1 MQKNIRVVCFLISIL
16 YIKGEVMLTGKQ
28 FVEKLV
34 QDNQALFKASQH
46 NVKAYFDSKPAQ
58 EELVEH
64 FIGRMVNER
73 MNMVEISQ
81 TIANLPADAD
91 PVDLQL
97 LTQQAHDEAVHFRL
111 VKEVIEHIQGAPVDV
126 EQAIAAEA
134 AKPTAKGA
142 ALLAKY
148 GAETDPA
155 ALAAYQLVA
164 EGRAEAVWNQM
175 AECIEDEFVSK
186 AYAKIAKDEGFHANI
201 GARSLAK
208 LMDSAEEQARIE
220 TLVQAM
226 RKDLY
231 DISCK
236 NTVAAQAGK
245 ELVADAYGW

>member
-1 MQKNIRVVCFLISIL
+1 MDA
-16 YIKGEVMLTGKQ
+16 KQ
-28 FVEKLV
+28 FVQKIVDE
-34 QDNQALFKASQH
+34 NQALFRASQH

-64 FIGRMVNER
+64 FVGRMVNER

-81 TIANLPADAD
+81 AIANMPADAD
-91 PVDLQL
+91 PVELQL

-126 EQAIAAEA
+126 EAAIAREA

-142 ALLAKY
+142 GLLEKY
-148 GAETDPA
+148 GAQDDAA

-175 AECIEDEFVSK
+175 ADCIEDEFISN
-186 AYAKIAKDEGFHANI
+186 AYAKIARDEGFHSKI
-201 GARSLAK
+201 GARK
-208 LMDSAEEQARIE
+208 LEQLVTTESEQARIE
-220 TLVQAM
+220 ALITRM

-231 DISCK
+231 DISCQ
-236 NTVAAQAGK
+236 NTTAAEDGK
-245 ELVADAYGW
+245 RLVADAYGW

>member
-1 MQKNIRVVCFLISIL
+1 MNA
-16 YIKGEVMLTGKQ
+16 KQ
-28 FVEKLV
+28 FVQKIVDE
-34 QDNQALFKASQH
+34 NQALFRASQQ

-58 EELVEH
+58 EELIEH

-81 TIANLPADAD
+81 AIANMPADAD
-91 PVDLQL
+91 PVELQL

-111 VKEVIEHIQGAPVDV
+111 VKEVIEHIQGSPVDV
-126 EQAIAAEA
+126 QAAIAAEA

-142 ALLAKY
+142 GLLAKY
-148 GAETDPA
+148 GAQDDAA

-175 AECIEDEFVSK
+175 ADCIEDEFISS
-186 AYAKIAKDEGFHANI
+186 AYAKIAKDEGFHSKI
-201 GARSLAK
+201 GARALEK
-208 LMDSAEEQARIE
+208 LVTTAEEQTRISA
-220 TLVQAM
+220 LVAQM

-236 NTVAAQAGK
+236 NTTAAEDGK
-245 ELVADAYGW
+245 KLVADAYGW

>member
-1 MQKNIRVVCFLISIL
+1 MNSK
-16 YIKGEVMLTGKQ
+16 E
-28 FVEKLV
+28 FVAKIV
-34 QDNQALFKASQH
+34 ADNQALFQASQH

-73 MNMVEISQ
+73 MNMVEISNA
-81 TIANLPADAD
+81 IATMPADAD
-91 PVDLQL
+91 PVELQL

-126 EQAIAAEA
+126 EAAIAREA

-142 ALLAKY
+142 GLLAKY
-148 GAETDPA
+148 GAENDPV

-186 AYAKIAKDEGFHANI
+186 TYAKIAKDEGFHSKI
-201 GARSLAK
+201 GARKLEQLVTDAEVAAK
-208 LMDSAEEQARIE
+208 VE
-220 TLVQAM
+220 TLVGAM

-231 DISCK
+231 EISCR
-236 NTVAAQAGK
+236 NTVAAAAGK

>member
-1 MQKNIRVVCFLISIL
+1 MDAK
-16 YIKGEVMLTGKQ
+16 K
-28 FVEKLV
+28 FVKKIVE
-34 QDNQALFKASQH
+34 DNQALFQASQH
-46 NVKAYFDSKPAQ
+46 NVKAYFDSKPAT

-81 TIANLPADAD
+81 TIANLPADTD
-91 PVDLQL
+91 PVELQL

-111 VKEVIEHIQGAPVDV
+111 VKEVIEHIQGSSVDV
-126 EQAIAAEA
+126 EAAIAAEA

-142 ALLAKY
+142 SLLAKY

-175 AECIEDEFVSK
+175 AECIEDPFISS
-186 AYAKIAKDEGFHANI
+186 AYAKIARDEGFHSKI
-201 GARSLAK
+201 GARK
-208 LMDSAEEQARIE
+208 LEQLITEENVCRIE
-220 TLVQAM
+220 SLVATM

-231 DISCK
+231 EISCK
-236 NTVAAQAGK
+236 NTVATESGK
-245 ELVADAYGW
+245 QLVADAYGW